1 MATRRSFLQASGAAV
16 AALAWADR
24 SAYATNAPGITDAEI
39 KFG

>member
-1 MATRRSFLQASGAAV
+1 MATRRSFLQASGAA
-16 AALAWADR
+16 AAGLVWGGR